1 LAALIPALYHL
12 GGAQWRIRSRVSA
25 FEEFCETGH
34 RSAST
39 LASHG
44 KVGFLPGLMSEAH
57 STFDGG
63 LCSSSP
69 LMLPNGP
76 SDNGLNT
83 GLATSDD
90 GLESNVP
97 DAWKERVL
105 PLALLLRVLALE
117 LSSFDL
123 LTLFLFDFLT
133 HLFLVSSFWHIAS
146 SFALQF

>member
-1 LAALIPALYHL
+1 
-12 GGAQWRIRSRVSA
+12 
-25 FEEFCETGH
+25 
-34 RSAST
+34 
-39 LASHG
+39 
-44 KVGFLPGLMSEAH
+44 
-57 STFDGG
+57 
-63 LCSSSP
+63 
-69 LMLPNGP
+69 MLPNGP

-146 SFALQF
+146 SFALQFEWISVTICVV